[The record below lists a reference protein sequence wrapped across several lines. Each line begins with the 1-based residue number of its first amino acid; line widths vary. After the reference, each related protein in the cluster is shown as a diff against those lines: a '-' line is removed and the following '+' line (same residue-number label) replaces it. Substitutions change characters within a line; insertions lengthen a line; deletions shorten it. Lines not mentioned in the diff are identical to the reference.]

1 MQLSDDINEVFM
13 HVFIENSSVLSC
25 HGIVLFHVCLGSH
38 RHLFLSLI
46 EIDLILLMKISYDDN
61 LKVLCLF
68 LFCLFVFNIKALGVT
83 WPAISHLNNQAKI
96 F

>member
-61 LKVLCLF
+61 LKVFVFVLV
-68 LFCLFVFNIKALGVT
+68 LFVCF
-83 WPAISHLNNQAKI
+83 
-96 F
+96 